1 MFKDLSDESL
11 KQIALNHPKIQ
22 QILSGTAP
30 KKIIVVKG
38 RLVSIVL

>member
-1 MFKDLSDESL
+1 VAVGQSDESL
-11 KQIALNHPKIQ
+11 KEIALNHPKIQ
-22 QILSGTAP
+22 QILSGAAS